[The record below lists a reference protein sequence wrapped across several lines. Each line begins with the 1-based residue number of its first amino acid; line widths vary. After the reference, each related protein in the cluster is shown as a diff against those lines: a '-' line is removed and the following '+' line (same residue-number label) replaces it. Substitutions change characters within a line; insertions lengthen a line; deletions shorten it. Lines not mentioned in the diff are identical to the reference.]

1 MVQISGKYELQSN
14 ENFVAYLK
22 GLGSEISD
30 DLAKT
35 IDALKPILEV
45 SVDGNSISLIT
56 NVGSSSSFTLGK
68 EFEDEILSG
77 IKVNSV
83 ATLNGNV
90 LRIESNS
97 ADNRKGVREYVFS
110 DSELVITY
118 SGGASNVVAKRVY
131 ARI

>member
-22 GLGSEISD
+22 GLGSEVSD
-30 DLAKT
+30 ELAKT
-35 IDALKPILEV
+35 IDALKPVLEV
-45 SVDGNSISLIT
+45 TVDGNNFSLIT
-56 NVGSSSSFTLGK
+56 NVGSSSNFTLGT

-77 IKVNSV
+77 VKVKSV

-90 LRIESNS
+90 LKIESIS
-97 ADNRKGVREYVFS
+97 SDNRKGLREYTFGET
-110 DSELVITY
+110 DLVITY